1 MKHTAALLLSLGLL
15 LTTSARAQSLRPR
28 LREVV
33 APPARKEQFRLYL
46 LIGQSNMAG
55 RGVVE
60 AQDTVPDP
68 RVLRLNQAGQW
79 EIAKDPVHFDKP
91 IAGVGPGLSFGK
103 TLAAQE
109 AGITVGLI
117 PCAVG
122 GSAIAFWQPG
132 VFYPATKT
140 YPYDDA
146 LARAK
151 AAMQRGTLA
160 GIIWHQGESDSN
172 PAGSQAYAQNLTELI
187 ARLRQDLQAPEV
199 PFVAGQLPAFQI
211 EKADSLG
218 RKTTNTAAVNLN
230 QAVASLVRTVPHYAY
245 ISAEGTHDIGDHIH
259 LDAASARLMGQRYA
273 QAIRRLEGKT
283 RLRKGFTTN
292 KH

>member
-1 MKHTAALLLSLGLL
+1 MKHAAAMLLSLALLL
-15 LTTSARAQSLRPR
+15 TSSAGAQNLRPR

-33 APPARKEQFRLYL
+33 APPACKEQFRLYL

-55 RGVVE
+55 RGGVA

-79 EIAKDPVHFDKP
+79 EVAKDPVHFDKP
-91 IAGVGPGLSFGK
+91 VAGVGPGLSFGK
-103 TLAAQE
+103 TLVAQA

-122 GSAIAFWQPG
+122 GSALAVWQPG
-132 VFYPATKT
+132 VFYPATNT

-151 AAMQRGTLA
+151 AAMQHGTLA
-160 GIIWHQGESDSN
+160 GILWHQGESDSN

-187 ARLRQDLQAPEV
+187 ARLRQDLQAPTV
-199 PFVAGQLPAFQI
+199 PFVAGQLPAFQL
-211 EKADSLG
+211 EKTDSLG
-218 RKTTNTAAVNLN
+218 RKTTNAAAGSLN
-230 QAVASLVRTVPHYAY
+230 QAVASLARTVPHYAY
-245 ISAEGTHDIGDHIH
+245 IRAEGTHDTGDHIH
-259 LDAASARLMGQRYA
+259 LAAASARLMGQRYA
-273 QAIRRLEGKT
+273 RAMRRLQAKIK
-283 RLRKGFTTN
+283 RPKRS
-292 KH
+292 